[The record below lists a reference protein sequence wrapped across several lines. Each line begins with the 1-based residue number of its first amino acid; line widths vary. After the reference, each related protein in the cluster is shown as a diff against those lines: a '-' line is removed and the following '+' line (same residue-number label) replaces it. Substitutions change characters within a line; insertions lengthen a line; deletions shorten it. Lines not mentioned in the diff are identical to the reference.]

1 MPRYR
6 IKRQERGERYRTIEV
21 VASSKEKAQEM
32 ICNDE
37 GTIVSE
43 SFKQR
48 DAETLSFEEIED
60 PTQKLRDYLLA
71 KGWEMPMSEEDGCET
86 WRFPFERRNEW
97 PPGVGCRTQHYWD
110 LKEAVELQMLVDRF
124 H

>member
-6 IKRQERGERYRTIEV
+6 MRRQESGERYRTIEV
-21 VASSKEKAQEM
+21 VAPNKEEAEEM
-32 ICNDE
+32 IWNDE

-48 DAETLSFEEIED
+48 DTETLSFEEIEG

-71 KGWEMPMSEEDGCET
+71 KGWEMPMCEEDGVET

-97 PPGVGCRTQHYWD
+97 PPGVGCQGQHYWD
-110 LKEAVELQMLVDRF
+110 LEEAVELQKLVDRF

>member
-1 MPRYR
+1 MPRYHIENVQKGVR
-6 IKRQERGERYRTIEV
+6 LTTIEIMASTKEEAKEMVAKGKIISEEFHSFEHGV
-21 VASSKEKAQEM
+21 VS
-32 ICNDE
+32 I
-37 GTIVSE
+37 
-43 SFKQR
+43 
-48 DAETLSFEEIED
+48 EEIED
-60 PTQKLRDYLLA
+60 PQQKLRDYLLA

-110 LKEAVELQMLVDRF
+110 LEEAVELQMLVDRF